1 MKVIDDFL
9 QWEDFLKINNLMLSP
24 KFSWFYN
31 SFVDDE
37 YGEDG
42 EKYQFTHTFYKQ
54 PDGNNSEHIHI
65 LNPLFKKLNAQLLVR
80 VKANMNPKSVDRELG
95 VLHRDVKYDCNT
107 AIYYVNSN
115 NGYTEFEDGTIV
127 KSVANRMAVFSSD
140 MLHRGVSQTDTK
152 VRCVINCNW
161 FNAL

>member
-65 LNPLFKKLNAQLLVR
+65 LNPLFEKLNAQLLVR
-80 VKANMNPKSVDRELG
+80 VKANMNPRSVDKELG

-115 NGYTEFEDGTIV
+115 NGYTEFEDGTKV
-127 KSVANRMAVFSSD
+127 KSVENRVVIFNSN
-140 MLHRGVSQTDTK
+140 MLHTGRNCTDEN
-152 VRCVINCNW
+152 VRVLINLNY
-161 FNAL
+161 FT